1 METRNTRI
9 RIIMTKKKTIL
20 IILLAI
26 LIQLTAIVTVIFTY
40 DCTWKKRC
48 FTYELM
54 LHDHIRYNGEDY
66 YFMNDQSDA
75 YRYIDE
81 STEYEVVII
90 EGDGDVHSSRTYTAY
105 AYIGDEELEYLY
117 FNSAKYTKNLSHP
130 IIVNDSIITN
140 GQIP

>member
-1 METRNTRI
+1 
-9 RIIMTKKKTIL
+9 MTKKKTLL

-75 YRYIDE
+75 YWYIDE

-105 AYIGDEELEYLY
+105 AYEDDKDLDYLY
-117 FNSAKYTKNLSHP
+117 FNSARYTKNLSHP

-140 GQIP
+140 GQFP